1 MNISAIFENAPDL
14 EVKNIMTDSRVKMK
28 NAIFFCVAGLVND
41 GHDFINQAIENGA
54 ICIVHSKDITDY
66 KEGVTYIQV
75 EDTLGALNIFT
86 AAFYGNVTH
95 KMKVYGVTGTNGKTT
110 IAWVIRY
117 LVANFKK
124 CGYIGT
130 IGYMWDENINDSFL
144 TTPEVNVIHK
154 MIKQIYNHGCRPI
167 AIEASSQGLAMRR
180 VESIDFDYAI
190 FTNLTHD
197 HLDYHLTMEN
207 YYEAKSR
214 LFTDIGHDKCAVIN
228 VDDAYADRL
237 IADCSCRVVTYGIE
251 KPADYLAKDVREF
264 ADHTE
269 FTLVHDGN
277 EYPIY
282 TNLVALFNVYNLLAV
297 LATLME
303 DGYKIEKLQPLLNSI
318 PQVLGRAERIEEGQ
332 NFNVIVDYAH
342 TPDGYEKI
350 YEYVNKI
357 TEPGKR
363 IITVMG
369 AHGARDHK
377 KRPMIGKIA
386 DENSDVIILCSE
398 DNHWEDPVE
407 ITQQIAEGISK
418 HSYVYIEDRYDA
430 IRQGIELANAGDT
443 VCVLGKA
450 DERYFKIGD
459 GKVDWMGDD
468 EACRQILRGMLEGDK
483 NGNK

>member
-1 MNISAIFENAPDL
+1 MNISSIFENAPSL
-14 EVKNIMTDSRVKMK
+14 EIKNIMTDSRVKLK
-28 NAIFFCVAGLVND
+28 DAIFFCVAGLVND
-41 GHDFINQAIENGA
+41 GHDFIDQAIENGA
-54 ICIVHSKDITDY
+54 ICIVHSRDLTDY
-66 KEGVTYIQV
+66 RQGVTYIQV

-86 AAFYGNVTH
+86 AAFYGDVTK

-117 LVANFKK
+117 LVSRFRK

-130 IGYMWDENINDSFL
+130 IGYMWDENIKDSFL

-154 MIKQIYNHGCRPI
+154 MIKQIYNHHARAI
-167 AIEASSQGLAMRR
+167 AIEASSQGIDMRR
-180 VESIDFDYAI
+180 VEAVDFDYAI

-207 YYEAKSR
+207 YYQAKAKMFR
-214 LFTDIGHDKCAVIN
+214 NMPADKTAVIN
-228 VDDAYADRL
+228 VDDEYAERL
-237 IADCSCRVVTYGIE
+237 ISETSCRVVTYGID
-251 KPADYLAKDVREF
+251 KPADYRAEDIREF

-269 FTLVHDGN
+269 FTLIHGEQSWPVN
-277 EYPIY
+277 
-282 TNLVALFNVYNLLAV
+282 TNLVARFNVYNLLGV

-303 DGYKIEKLQPLLNSI
+303 DGYTMEKLSPYLATI
-318 PQVLGRAERIEEGQ
+318 PQVLGRAERIDEGQ

-350 YEYVNKI
+350 YDYVHKI
-357 TEPGKR
+357 TPEDKR
-363 IITVMG
+363 IISVFG
-369 AHGARDHK
+369 AHGARDHA

-386 DENSDVIILCSE
+386 DKNSDVIILCSE
-398 DNHWEDPVE
+398 DNHWEDPAE
-407 ITQQIAEGISK
+407 ICRQIGEGITK

-430 IRQGIELANAGDT
+430 IRQGIELANSGDT

-450 DERYFKIGD
+450 DEQYFKIGD

-468 EACRQILRGMLEGDK
+468 AACREILKNMLEGDK
-483 NGNK
+483 NEN